1 MCRLNF
7 FVGEKQ
13 KYMSRINAEEEL
25 QRQIQPHTVRNMT
38 VSVTEGVLDAIAMG
52 MIPLNTVVTYFIS
65 DYVNNSFLIGLL
77 PTLQSACNAIVQILL
92 GEKLRGRERFKPLC
106 NLGTFLFR
114 CAWLIISILIL
125 FFNRMQPI
133 GFVCVFYAIYCFNG
147 LCQGI
152 TSLTYTQMMNKVIP
166 NRVKGRFF
174 GVRGALNSAA
184 GIIGA
189 QIGGAVIAS
198 QYLGHRDRKKACEAS
213 SQLMVVTAVC
223 ALLFTVL
230 SLAARKPLLSLLFGQ
245 IDADVMD
252 AALTYLTVSALSF
265 PFLASFNSSSA
276 LFRAMND
283 SRTPTV
289 VSLGMNVMN
298 LIGNSILIFGMKWG
312 VAGAAI
318 STLLSRVMAAVVMF
332 ILSLNKHR
340 QLYVRL
346 DQMTRF
352 QPTLIG
358 QILYIGIPSG
368 IENGIFELG
377 RIVVVSMISTFGT
390 VQIAANA
397 VANNLD
403 GLGVLAG
410 AAMNLAILT
419 VVGRCVGAHDNDQ
432 VRYYTR
438 KLLKIEYAM
447 MAVVN
452 VVLLAALPLILN
464 LYTLSPASRELATQL
479 IFIHDGFAMLLWPL
493 ALSMPNALRAA
504 NDVKFTMV
512 LSIGSMVC
520 FRIALSYVV
529 GVKMGYGAL
538 GVWFA
543 MLVDWAVRAA
553 VYTWRF
559 EKGKWES
566 MARI

>member
-1 MCRLNF
+1 MTEKQLKKKILDSGRTLLFSNEDLKRLIIPLVIDQVLVRTVGMADTMMISS
-7 FVGEKQ
+7 VGEAAISGVSLVD
-13 KYMSRINAEEEL
+13 MINMLINA
-25 QRQIQPHTVRNMT
+25 
-38 VSVTEGVLDAIAMG
+38 
-52 MIPLNTVVTYFIS
+52 
-65 DYVNNSFLIGLL
+65 
-77 PTLQSACNAIVQILL
+77 
-92 GEKLRGRERFKPLC
+92 
-106 NLGTFLFR
+106 
-114 CAWLIISILIL
+114 
-125 FFNRMQPI
+125 
-133 GFVCVFYAIYCFNG
+133 VF
-147 LCQGI
+147 
-152 TSLTYTQMMNKVIP
+152 
-166 NRVKGRFF
+166 
-174 GVRGALNSAA
+174 AA
-184 GIIGA
+184 VA
-189 QIGGAVIAS
+189 TGGAVIAS
-198 QYLGHRDRKKACEAS
+198 QYLGHRDREKACEAS

-223 ALLFTVL
+223 ALVFTVL
-230 SLAARKPLLSLLFGQ
+230 SLVARKPLLSLLFGR

-252 AALTYLTVSALSF
+252 AALTYLTVSAISF

-283 SRTPTV
+283 SRTPTM

-298 LIGNSILIFGMKWG
+298 LVGNSILIFGMKWG

-346 DQMTRF
+346 DQMTCF
-352 QPTLIG
+352 QPTLVG

-403 GLGVLAG
+403 GVGVLAG

-438 KLLKIEYAM
+438 KLL
-447 MAVVN
+447 
-452 VVLLAALPLILN
+452 ILY

-479 IFIHDGFAMLLWPL
+479 VFIHDGFAMLLWPL

-520 FRIALSYVV
+520 FRIALSYIV

-543 MLVDWAVRAA
+543 MLVDWLFRAA

-559 EKGKWES
+559 EKGKWEN

>member
-1 MCRLNF
+1 MNEKQLERKILDSGRTLLFSKDDLRRLIIPLVIDQILARTVGMADTMMISS
-7 FVGEKQ
+7 VGEAAISGVSLVD
-13 KYMSRINAEEEL
+13 MINMLINA
-25 QRQIQPHTVRNMT
+25 
-38 VSVTEGVLDAIAMG
+38 
-52 MIPLNTVVTYFIS
+52 
-65 DYVNNSFLIGLL
+65 
-77 PTLQSACNAIVQILL
+77 
-92 GEKLRGRERFKPLC
+92 
-106 NLGTFLFR
+106 
-114 CAWLIISILIL
+114 
-125 FFNRMQPI
+125 
-133 GFVCVFYAIYCFNG
+133 VF
-147 LCQGI
+147 
-152 TSLTYTQMMNKVIP
+152 
-166 NRVKGRFF
+166 
-174 GVRGALNSAA
+174 AA
-184 GIIGA
+184 VA
-189 QIGGAVIAS
+189 TGGAVIAS
-198 QYLGHRDRKKACEAS
+198 QYLGHRERDKACEAS
-213 SQLMVVTAVC
+213 SQLMVVTAFC
-223 ALLFTVL
+223 A
-230 SLAARKPLLSLLFGQ
+230 LLFGQ

-252 AALTYLTVSALSF
+252 AALTYLTISALSF

-283 SRTPTV
+283 SRTPTI

-298 LIGNSILIFGMKWG
+298 LIGNAILIFGMGWG

-332 ILSLNKHR
+332 VLSLNRQR
-340 QLYVRL
+340 QLCVRMNEMMRVDTKL
-346 DQMTRF
+346 V
-352 QPTLIG
+352 G

-438 KLLKIEYAM
+438 RLLKIEYVM

-452 VVLLAALPLILN
+452 ITLLAALPLILN
-464 LYTLSPASRELATQL
+464 LYTLSDASRELATQL

-493 ALSMPNALRAA
+493 ALSLPNALRAA
-504 NDVKFTMV
+504 NDVKSTMV

-543 MLVDWAVRAA
+543 MLVDWLFRAI
-553 VYTWRF
+553 VYVWRF
-559 EKGKWES
+559 KQGKWES

>member
-1 MCRLNF
+1 M
-7 FVGEKQ
+7 
-13 KYMSRINAEEEL
+13 
-25 QRQIQPHTVRNMT
+25 
-38 VSVTEGVLDAIAMG
+38 
-52 MIPLNTVVTYFIS
+52 
-65 DYVNNSFLIGLL
+65 
-77 PTLQSACNAIVQILL
+77 
-92 GEKLRGRERFKPLC
+92 
-106 NLGTFLFR
+106 
-114 CAWLIISILIL
+114 
-125 FFNRMQPI
+125 
-133 GFVCVFYAIYCFNG
+133 
-147 LCQGI
+147 
-152 TSLTYTQMMNKVIP
+152 
-166 NRVKGRFF
+166 
-174 GVRGALNSAA
+174 
-184 GIIGA
+184 
-189 QIGGAVIAS
+189 IAS

-318 STLLSRVMAAVVMF
+318 STLLSRVMAAAVMF
-332 ILSLNKHR
+332 ALSLNRER
-340 QLYVRL
+340 QLYVRP

-352 QPTLIG
+352 QPALIG

-447 MAVVN
+447 MVVVN

-529 GVKMGYGAL
+529 GVRMGYGAL

-559 EKGKWES
+559 EQGKWES